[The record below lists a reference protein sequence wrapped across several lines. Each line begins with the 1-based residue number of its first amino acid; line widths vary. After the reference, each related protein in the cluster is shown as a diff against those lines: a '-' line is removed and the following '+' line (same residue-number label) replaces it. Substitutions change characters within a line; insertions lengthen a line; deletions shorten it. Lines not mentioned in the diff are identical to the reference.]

1 VRRAVMNITIP
12 FGALA
17 LSLLLSGS
25 AVSAPGDDPAQE
37 VVVTTTGSSQG
48 WLGVSV
54 QDMSAKQAKKMKV
67 KAEEGAVV
75 TEVHKKSPAEKAGIH
90 EDDIIVEF
98 NGRKIDDV
106 EDLQKAVRKTEPGK
120 EATVVVLRKD
130 QRKSLKAVIAKPP
143 RSTMPY
149 GFSGIG
155 PSIARH
161 FAFFSPRSGIYG
173 LRLYELNPQLGEYFG
188 APNGRGVLVTE
199 VEKESEGDTAGFR
212 AGDVIIHLGRE
223 TVEDLR
229 DISEGLE
236 GFKEGEKAA
245 VEILR
250 KGEKKS
256 LSLTVQEDESL
267 GWIPE
272 GHFVAPHPPRVP
284 DLKIQLRKIQP
295 ELMYLEELRHLEEG
309 KARQLEAV
317 QEALRENGQR
327 MQEKAKELQEKLK
340 RELSVMTLKSL

>member
-1 VRRAVMNITIP
+1 MNITIP
-12 FGALA
+12 VGALA

-37 VVVTTTGSSQG
+37 AVVTTTHSTQG

-67 KAEEGAVV
+67 KTEEGAVV

-98 NGRKIDDV
+98 NGKKIEDV
-106 EDLQKAVRKTEPGK
+106 EDLQKAVRKAEPGK
-120 EATVVVLRKD
+120 EATVVVLRQD
-130 QRKSLKAVIAKPP
+130 QRKPLKAVIAKPP
-143 RSTMPY
+143 RNPMAY
-149 GFSGIG
+149 AFSGIG

-161 FAFFSPRSGIYG
+161 FSVFSTSSGIYG
-173 LRLYELNPQLGEYFG
+173 LSLYELNPQLGEYFG
-188 APNGRGVLVTE
+188 APNGRGVLITE
-199 VEKESEGDTAGFR
+199 VEKESEGETAGFK

-229 DISEGLE
+229 DINEGLE
-236 GFKEGEKAA
+236 GFKEGEKAT
-245 VEILR
+245 VDILR

-256 LSLTVQEDESL
+256 LSLTVQENESL

-272 GHFVAPHPPRVP
+272 GNFVAPHAPRVP
-284 DLKIQLRKIQP
+284 DMKIQLRKIQP
-295 ELMYLEELRHLEEG
+295 ELMYLQELRHLEEG
-309 KARQLEAV
+309 KARHLESL
-317 QEALRENGQR
+317 QEALRVNEQR
-327 MQEKAKELQEKLK
+327 IQEEATELQEKLR